1 METEEQALRRKYE
14 DLRVT
19 LENRTREL
27 SQFQE
32 LYSKLKQRVIGSGIP
47 RSHTPVQGA
56 AAVDPTHGRAQSQLP
71 RPIMPLGARTGVP
84 NYFPASPGYPKSQPN
99 LNAVAQWN
107 KPAFAQRKCHAVSGV
122 QAIS

>member
-107 KPAFAQRKCHAVSGV
+107 KPAFAQLSWSNAG
-122 QAIS
+122 